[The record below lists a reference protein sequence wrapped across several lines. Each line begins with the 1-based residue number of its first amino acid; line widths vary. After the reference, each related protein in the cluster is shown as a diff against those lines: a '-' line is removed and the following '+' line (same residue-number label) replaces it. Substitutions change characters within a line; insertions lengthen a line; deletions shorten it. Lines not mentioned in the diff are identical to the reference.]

1 MTPDAG
7 RARVGGRL
15 SRDGP
20 EPAILRVAGAGPDP
34 AVVTRP
40 DTPAKFA
47 IPVATHVVERP
58 RLLARV
64 AAGVSDGVTVIAAA
78 AGWGKSL
85 LVGSWA
91 AGGADGRRVA
101 WVNLDPGDDDVRSF
115 WATTAAALAIVARD
129 GAAAEALARL
139 AAAPVGDELPGDLVR
154 ALDRSEHPFVLVLDN
169 LHEVTDPE
177 VHAGLQRLVER
188 PPRALSLVVT
198 TRREPPWP
206 LPRLRLTGL
215 LTEIR
220 AGDLAFRPD
229 EGAALFGQFGVELTA
244 EELDE
249 MVQRT
254 DGWAAGMRLGAL
266 HLHEATDVGAAVAA
280 FSGDDHD
287 VSGYLLDEVLARLP
301 ADLVGFLEKVS
312 VVDLVCVDLADALTG
327 RGDGAAVLGELAAS
341 HLFVH
346 ALDRPGR
353 WYRLHRLLLDLLRAR
368 PLPRRERRD
377 LHRRAAQWFTDQ
389 GTTLEALRS
398 AIRGEL
404 WPLASDLVGRH
415 LPALTLR
422 GSARELERVLESVP
436 REVLLARPELA
447 TALAGARMVQAHPF
461 EVDQLIEFAEA
472 CFGGLSAR
480 RVDRLRLYHALI
492 LGGRA
497 RVVGDLRAALE
508 AYRRIPLDPAAITEL
523 GVVDVGI
530 VLDLVRSNLGTA
542 EYWTGASATAQV
554 HLREVAELTGPPR
567 SLPPVN
573 AASHLALIACDRGDL
588 VTAEQIAHAAVSVAE
603 GAGWTRTMQ
612 IAPAYLALARVAFDR
627 GELDD
632 TWLGRLAEVEEQ
644 SPEHHISLAASL
656 VRAAR
661 HEVADDP
668 DRALAELRG
677 VEGRLGGWVPP
688 PPLREQVLLTR
699 AALLAQV
706 DDVASARVLADR
718 VGTPQT
724 GTGAVLGAQLHLS
737 LGEPA
742 AAREAL
748 ARADDTDPR
757 GRTDAGV
764 AGALLAAAEGDED
777 RALELLEDALLAA
790 APFALRRP
798 FLAGPDLADLLAR
811 RLEHGSAASEFA
823 LDLLGLSSGTARRQ
837 ALVDPLTER
846 ERIALRYLS
855 TSLSNAEIAAR
866 LYVSVNT
873 VKTHQRAVYRK
884 LGATGRREAV
894 SRARALDLL

>member
-1 MTPDAG
+1 
-7 RARVGGRL
+7 
-15 SRDGP
+15 
-20 EPAILRVAGAGPDP
+20 VAGTGPRP
-34 AVVTRP
+34 AAATRP

-58 RLLARV
+58 RLLALV
-64 AAGVSDGVTVIAAA
+64 AAGVSDGATVIAAA

-91 AGGADGRRVA
+91 ARDAAGRPVA

-115 WATTAAALAIVARD
+115 WATTAAALATVARGD
-129 GAAAEALARL
+129 AAEALARL
-139 AAAPVGDELPGDLVR
+139 AAAPVGAEVPGDLVR
-154 ALDRSEHPFVLVLDN
+154 TLDRSEHPFVLVLDN

-177 VHAGLQRLVER
+177 VHAGLARLVER
-188 PPRALSLVVT
+188 PPRMLSLVVT
-198 TRREPPWP
+198 TRRDPPWP
-206 LPRLRLTGL
+206 LPRLRLAGL

-220 AGDLAFRPD
+220 ADDLAFRPD
-229 EGAALFGQFGVELTA
+229 EGAALFARFGVELTA
-244 EELDE
+244 AELDE

-266 HLHEATDVGAAVAA
+266 HLHEAPDVGAAVAD

-312 VVDLVCVDLADALTG
+312 VVDLVCVDLADALTD
-327 RGDGAAVLGELAAS
+327 RGDGAAVLAELAAS

-353 WYRLHRLLLDLLRAR
+353 WYRLHRLLLDLLRAQ

-389 GTTLEALRS
+389 GMTLEALRS
-398 AIRGEL
+398 AVRGEL
-404 WPLASDLVGRH
+404 WPLACDLVGRH
-415 LPALTLR
+415 LAALTLR
-422 GSARELERVLESVP
+422 GSARELERALESVP
-436 REVLLARPELA
+436 REVLLARPDLA
-447 TALAGARMVQAHPF
+447 TALAGARMVQARPF
-461 EVDQLIEFAEA
+461 EVDQLIEFAEE

-497 RVVGDLRAALE
+497 RVTGDLRAALE
-508 AYRRIPLDPAAITEL
+508 AYRRIPLDPSAITGM

-542 EYWTGASATAQV
+542 EYWTGDPATAAV
-554 HLREVAELTGPPR
+554 HLREVADLAGPLR

-588 VTAEQIAHAAVSVAE
+588 VTAEQIARSAVSVAE
-603 GAGWTRTMQ
+603 RAGWTRTMQ

-627 GELDD
+627 GELHD
-632 TWLGRLAEVEEQ
+632 TWLGRLAEVEEH
-644 SPEHHISLAASL
+644 SPEHHVTLAGSL

-661 HEVADDP
+661 HEAVGDP

-677 VEGRLGGWVPP
+677 AEARLGGWVPP
-688 PPLREQVLLTR
+688 PPLHEQVLLTR
-699 AALLAQV
+699 AALLTQIG
-706 DDVASARVLADR
+706 DLASARVLVDR
-718 VGTPQT
+718 AVPPRI
-724 GTGAVLGAQLHLS
+724 GTGALLRVRLALDLD
-737 LGEPA
+737 EPA

-748 ARADDTDPR
+748 ERADDTQPR
-757 GRTDAGV
+757 GRTEARIAGT
-764 AGALLAAAEGDED
+764 LLAAGEGDED
-777 RALELLEDALLAA
+777 RALEFLEDALLAA

-798 FLAGPDLADLLAR
+798 FLAGPDLADLLTR

-823 LDLLGLSSGTARRQ
+823 LDLLGRWSPAGAPR
-837 ALVDPLTER
+837 AFVDPLTDR
-846 ERIALRYLS
+846 ERIALRYLT
-855 TSLSNAEIAAR
+855 TSLSNAEIAAE

-884 LGATGRREAV
+884 LGAAGRREAV
-894 SRARALDLL
+894 HRARALGLL

>member
-7 RARVGGRL
+7 RTRVGGRL
-15 SRDGP
+15 SRNGP
-20 EPAILRVAGAGPDP
+20 EPAILRVAGPGPDP
-34 AVVTRP
+34 AVATRP

-47 IPVATHVVERP
+47 IPVATQVVERP

-115 WATTAAALAIVARD
+115 WATTAAALATVARD
-129 GAAAEALARL
+129 DAAAEALARL
-139 AAAPVGDELPGDLVR
+139 AAAPVGGEHPGDLVR
-154 ALDRSEHPFVLVLDN
+154 ALDRFEHPFVLVLDN

-188 PPRALSLVVT
+188 LPRTLSLVVT
-198 TRREPPWP
+198 TRRDPPWP
-206 LPRLRLTGL
+206 LLRLRLAGL
-215 LTEIR
+215 LTEIG
-220 AGDLAFRPD
+220 ADDLAFRPD
-229 EGAALFGQFGVELTA
+229 EGAALFARFGVELTA

-266 HLHEATDVGAAVAA
+266 HLHGAPDVGAAVAA

-301 ADLVGFLEKVS
+301 TDVVDFLEKVS

-346 ALDRPGR
+346 ALGRPGR
-353 WYRLHRLLLDLLRAR
+353 WYRLHRLLLDLLRAQ

-377 LHRRAAQWFTDQ
+377 LHRRAAQWFAGQ
-389 GTTLEALRS
+389 GMTLEALRS

-415 LPALTLR
+415 LTALTLR
-422 GSARELERVLESVP
+422 GSARELERVLEGLP

-461 EVDQLIEFAEA
+461 EVEQLIEFAVA
-472 CFGGLSAR
+472 CFGGLSVR
-480 RVDRLRLYHALI
+480 RGDRLRLYHALI

-497 RVVGDLRAALE
+497 RVAGDLGVALE
-508 AYRRIPLDPAAITEL
+508 SYRHIPLDPAAITEL

-542 EYWTGASATAQV
+542 EYWTGDSATAAV
-554 HLREVAELTGPPR
+554 HLREVADLAGPAR

-573 AASHLALIACDRGDL
+573 AASHLALIACDRGEL
-588 VTAEQIAHAAVSVAE
+588 GAAEQVARAAVSVAE
-603 GAGWTRTMQ
+603 RAGWTRTMQ
-612 IAPAYLALARVAFDR
+612 IAPAYLTLARVAFDR
-627 GELDD
+627 GDPDD
-632 TWLGRLAEVEEQ
+632 TWLGRLAEVEED
-644 SPEHHISLAASL
+644 SPEHHVSLAGSL

-661 HEVADDP
+661 HEATGDP

-677 VEGRLGGWVPP
+677 VEARLGGWIPP

-706 DDVASARVLADR
+706 GDVASARVLADR
-718 VGTPQT
+718 VGTPR
-724 GTGAVLGAQLHLS
+724 TGAGALLRVRLDLE

-742 AAREAL
+742 AARQAL
-748 ARADDTDPR
+748 EGADDTQPR
-757 GRTDAGV
+757 GRTDARI
-764 AGALLAAAEGDED
+764 AGTLLAAGEGDED

-798 FLAGPDLADLLAR
+798 FLAGADLANLLAR

-823 LDLLGLSSGTARRQ
+823 LDLLGRWSPAGQRR
-837 ALVDPLTER
+837 AFVDPLTER
-846 ERIALRYLS
+846 ERIALRYLT
-855 TSLSNAEIAAR
+855 TSLSNAEIAAE

-884 LGATGRREAV
+884 LGAAGRREAV
-894 SRARALDLL
+894 HRARALGLL

>member
-7 RARVGGRL
+7 RARTGGAR
-15 SRDGP
+15 SRIGP
-20 EPAILRVAGAGPDP
+20 EPAILRVAGTGPDP
-34 AVVTRP
+34 AVATGP
-40 DTPAKFA
+40 DTPGKFA
-47 IPVATHVVERP
+47 IPLATHVVGRP

-64 AAGVSDGVTVIAAA
+64 AAGVSVGVTVIAAA

-101 WVNLDPGDDDVRSF
+101 WVNLDPGDDDLRSF
-115 WATTAAALAIVARD
+115 WATTAAALAAVAHD
-129 GAAAEALARL
+129 GAAEALARL

-154 ALDRSEHPFVLVLDN
+154 ALDRSEHPLVLVLDN

-177 VHAGLQRLVER
+177 VHAGLLRLVER
-188 PPRALSLVVT
+188 PPRTLSLVFT
-198 TRREPPWP
+198 TRRDPPWP
-206 LPRLRLTGL
+206 LPRLRLAGL

-220 AGDLAFRPD
+220 ADELAFRPD
-229 EGAALFGQFGVELTA
+229 EGAALFAQFGVELTP

-266 HLHEATDVGAAVAA
+266 HLHDAPDVGAAVAA

-287 VSGYLLDEVLARLP
+287 VSGYLLDEVLGRLP
-301 ADLVGFLEKVS
+301 TDLADFLEKVS

-353 WYRLHRLLLDLLRAR
+353 WYRLHRLLLDLFRAQ
-368 PLPRRERRD
+368 PLPRRERRE
-377 LHRRAAQWFTDQ
+377 LHRRAARWFADQ
-389 GTTLEALRS
+389 GMTLEALRS
-398 AIRGEL
+398 AIHGEL
-404 WPLASDLVGRH
+404 WPLACDLVGRH
-415 LPALTLR
+415 LAALTLC

-461 EVDQLIEFAEA
+461 EVEQLIEFAVE

-480 RVDRLRLYHALI
+480 RVGRLRLYHALI
-492 LGGRA
+492 MGGRA

-508 AYRRIPLDPAAITEL
+508 AYRRVPLDPTAITDL
-523 GVVDVGI
+523 DVVDVGI

-542 EYWTGASATAQV
+542 EYWTGDSATAAV
-554 HLREVAELTGPPR
+554 HLRDVADLAGPRR

-573 AASHLALIACDRGDL
+573 AASHLALIAGDRGDL
-588 VTAEQIAHAAVSVAE
+588 VTAEHLARTAVAAAE
-603 GAGWTRTMQ
+603 RAGWTRTMQ

-627 GELDD
+627 VELND

-661 HEVADDP
+661 HEAAGDP

-706 DDVASARVLADR
+706 GDVASARVLADR

-748 ARADDTDPR
+748 ERADDTHPR
-757 GRTDAGV
+757 GRTDTRI
-764 AGALLAAAEGDED
+764 AGALLTAAEGDED

-798 FLAGPDLADLLAR
+798 FLAAPDLADLLAR

-823 LDLLGLSSGTARRQ
+823 LDLLGRWTPTGQRR
-837 ALVDPLTER
+837 AFVDPLTER
-846 ERIALRYLS
+846 ERLALRYLT
-855 TSLSNAEIAAR
+855 TSLSNAEIATE

-884 LGATGRREAV
+884 LGAAGRREAV
-894 SRARALDLL
+894 RRARALGLL